1 MSETRRQAVLSEAD
15 VIVIGGGIAGA
26 STAYHLAA
34 HGRSVALLERGDI
47 ASGASGVNGGLLGGS
62 GWGRLPGLDDY
73 LSMGSLELFKMLQSD
88 LGYHVEFRQSG
99 SLTAIHT
106 EEQYSYALR
115 VVQSARAGGRDVELL
130 TTREARAIEPFASPD
145 MPGYVYSRQRGN
157 ANPVRATRAFADAAR
172 QAGASV
178 LTGHEVTAVEA
189 LADSSY
195 RVSTRRGEFRAGAL
209 VLAAGAWCAPVGEML
224 GLSIPVIPVRGQMWA
239 TEPLPPRV
247 FQGISSMESQ
257 LFWKAHGEDTTP
269 HNLTHRGGVR
279 QTRHLYGRQTQ
290 SGEIAFGGDR
300 QLAGYDAT
308 PDAQGI
314 EVNKTHAGEVLPLL
328 TELPIARTW
337 AGIMPFT
344 LDGEPLIGKIPLRE
358 NLYIVGGLASS
369 GFGRGPMAGKLVA
382 DFVHTGHMPHVLA
395 ESDPAG
401 RVTDA

>member
-1 MSETRRQAVLSEAD
+1 MEAD

-34 HGRSVALLERGDI
+34 NGRAVALLERGEI
-47 ASGASGVNGGLLGGS
+47 ASGASGANGGLLGGS
-62 GWGRLPGLDDY
+62 GWGRLPGLDEY
-73 LSMGSLELFKMLQSD
+73 LSMGSLELFKTLQSD

-99 SLTAIHT
+99 SLTAIQT
-106 EEQYSYALR
+106 EEQYGYALGM
-115 VVQSARAGGRDVELL
+115 VQSARVDGRNVELL
-130 TTREARAIEPFASPD
+130 TVREARAIEPFASPD
-145 MPGYVYSRQRGN
+145 LPGYVYSRQRGN
-157 ANPVRATRAFADAAR
+157 ANPARATRAFAEAAR

-178 LTGHEVTAVEA
+178 LTGHEVTAIDA
-189 LADSSY
+189 LADGSY
-195 RVSTRRGEFRAGAL
+195 RIATPRGEFRAGAL
-209 VLAAGAWCAPVGEML
+209 VLAAGAWSAPVGELL
-224 GLSIPVIPVRGQMWA
+224 GLNIPVVPVRGQMWA

-257 LFWKAHGEDTTP
+257 HFWREHGEDTTP
-269 HNLTHRGGVR
+269 HDLTHRGGVR

-300 QLAGYDAT
+300 QLVGYDAT

-328 TELPIARTW
+328 TQLPIARTW
-337 AGIMPFT
+337 AGLMPFT
-344 LDGEPLIGKIPLRE
+344 LDGEPLIGKIPLRQ

-369 GFGRGPMAGKLVA
+369 GFGRGPMAGKLIA
-382 DFVHTGHMPHVLA
+382 DYVRTEHMPHVLS

>member
-1 MSETRRQAVLSEAD
+1 MEAD

-26 STAYHLAA
+26 SAAYHLAA

-62 GWGRLPGLDDY
+62 GWGCIPGLDEY
-73 LSMGSLELFKMLQSD
+73 LSMGSLELFKTLQAD

-106 EEQYSYALR
+106 EEQYDYVLR
-115 VVQSARAGGRDVELL
+115 MVRSARDDGRDVELL
-130 TTREARAIEPFASPD
+130 TPRDARAIEPFASPD
-145 MPGYVYSRQRGN
+145 LFGYVYSRLRGN
-157 ANPVRATRAFADAAR
+157 ADPARATRAFADAAR

-178 LTGHEVTAVEA
+178 LTGHEVTALEA
-189 LADSSY
+189 VGDGSY
-195 RVSTRRGEFRAGAL
+195 HVSTPHGEFRAGIL

-224 GLSIPVIPVRGQMWA
+224 GLSIPVVPVRGQMWA

-247 FQGISSMESQ
+247 FQDISSMESQ
-257 LFWKAHGEDTTP
+257 HFWREHGEDTTP
-269 HNLTHRGGVR
+269 HELTHRDGVR

-300 QLAGYDAT
+300 QLVGYDTT

-337 AGIMPFT
+337 AGLMPFT
-344 LDGEPLIGKIPLRE
+344 LDGEPLIGKIPLRQ

-369 GFGRGPMAGKLVA
+369 GFGRGPMAGKLIA
-382 DFVHTGHMPHVLA
+382 DYVGTGHMPHVLA

-401 RVTDA
+401 RVTEA

>member
-1 MSETRRQAVLSEAD
+1 MEAD

-26 STAYHLAA
+26 STAYHLVA

-62 GWGRLPGLDDY
+62 GWGRLPGLDEY
-73 LSMGSLELFKMLQSD
+73 LSMGSLELFKTLQAD
-88 LGYHVEFRQSG
+88 LGYSVEFRQSG

-106 EEQYSYALR
+106 EEQYGYALGM
-115 VVQSARAGGRDVELL
+115 VQSARADGRDVELL
-130 TTREARAIEPFASPD
+130 TVREARAIEPFASPD
-145 MPGYVYSRQRGN
+145 LPGYVYSRQRGN
-157 ANPVRATRAFADAAR
+157 ANPAKATRAFAEAAR

-178 LTGHEVTAVEA
+178 LTGHEVMAIDA
-189 LADSSY
+189 LADGSY
-195 RVSTRRGEFRAGAL
+195 RIATPQGEFHAGAL
-209 VLAAGAWCAPVGEML
+209 VLAAGAWSAPVGELL
-224 GLSIPVIPVRGQMWA
+224 GLSIPVVPVRGQMWA

-257 LFWKAHGEDTTP
+257 HFWRVHGEDTTP
-269 HNLTHRGGVR
+269 HDLTHRGGVR

-300 QLAGYDAT
+300 QLVGYDAT

-337 AGIMPFT
+337 AGLMPYT
-344 LDGEPLIGKIPLRE
+344 LDGEPLIGKIHLRE

-369 GFGRGPMAGKLVA
+369 GFGRGPMAGKLIA
-382 DFVHTGHMPHVLA
+382 DYVRTGHMPHVLSG
-395 ESDPAG
+395 SDPAG

>member
-1 MSETRRQAVLSEAD
+1 MEAD

-34 HGRSVALLERGDI
+34 HGRLVALLERGEI

-62 GWGRLPGLDDY
+62 GWGRLPGLDEY
-73 LSMGSLELFKMLQSD
+73 LSMGSLELFKTLQAD
-88 LGYHVEFRQSG
+88 LGYSVEFRLSG
-99 SLTAIHT
+99 SLTAIHN
-106 EEQYSYALR
+106 EEQYGYALDM
-115 VVQSARAGGRDVELL
+115 VQSARADGRDVELL
-130 TTREARAIEPFASPD
+130 TVREAQAIEPFASPD
-145 MPGYVYSRQRGN
+145 LPGYVYSRQRGN
-157 ANPVRATRAFADAAR
+157 ANPARATRAFAEAAR

-178 LTGHEVTAVEA
+178 LIGHEVTAIDV
-189 LADSSY
+189 LADGSY
-195 RVSTRRGEFRAGAL
+195 RIATPRGEFRAGAL
-209 VLAAGAWCAPVGEML
+209 VLAAGAWSASMGELL
-224 GLSIPVIPVRGQMWA
+224 GLSIPVVPVRGQMWA

-257 LFWKAHGEDTTP
+257 HFWREHGENTTP
-269 HNLTHRGGVR
+269 HNLTHRSGMR
-279 QTRHLYGRQTQ
+279 QTRHLYGRQAQ

-300 QLAGYDAT
+300 QLVGYDTT

-328 TELPIARTW
+328 NDLPIARTW
-337 AGIMPFT
+337 AGLMPFT

-382 DFVHTGHMPHVLA
+382 DYVHTGHMPHVLS

>member
-1 MSETRRQAVLSEAD
+1 MEAD

-26 STAYHLAA
+26 STAYHLAT
-34 HGRSVALLERGDI
+34 HGRSVALLERGEI

-62 GWGRLPGLDDY
+62 GWGRLPGLDEY
-73 LSMGSLELFKMLQSD
+73 LSMGSLELFKTLQAD
-88 LGYHVEFRQSG
+88 LGYSVEFRLSG
-99 SLTAIHT
+99 SLTAIHN
-106 EEQYSYALR
+106 EEQYGYALDM
-115 VVQSARAGGRDVELL
+115 VQSARADGRDVELL
-130 TTREARAIEPFASPD
+130 TVREARAIEPFASPD
-145 MPGYVYSRQRGN
+145 LPGYVYSRQRGN
-157 ANPVRATRAFADAAR
+157 ANPAGATRASAEAAR
-172 QAGASV
+172 QAGARV
-178 LTGHEVTAVEA
+178 LTGHEVTAIDV
-189 LADSSY
+189 LADGSY
-195 RVSTRRGEFRAGAL
+195 RIATPRGEFRAGAL
-209 VLAAGAWCAPVGEML
+209 VLAAGAWSAPVGELL
-224 GLSIPVIPVRGQMWA
+224 GLSIPVVPVRGQMWA

-257 LFWKAHGEDTTP
+257 HFWREHGEDTTP
-269 HNLTHRGGVR
+269 HNLTHRSGMR
-279 QTRHLYGRQTQ
+279 QTRHLYGRQAQ

-300 QLAGYDAT
+300 QLVGYDTT

-328 TELPIARTW
+328 NDLPIARTW
-337 AGIMPFT
+337 AGLMPFT

-382 DFVHTGHMPHVLA
+382 DYVRTGHMPHVLS